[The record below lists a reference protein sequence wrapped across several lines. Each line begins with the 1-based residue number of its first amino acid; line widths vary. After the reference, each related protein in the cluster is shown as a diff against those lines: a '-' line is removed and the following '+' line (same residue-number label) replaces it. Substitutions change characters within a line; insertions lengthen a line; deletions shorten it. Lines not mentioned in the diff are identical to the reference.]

1 MLSVKDV
8 SISFGKE
15 SVIRHFS
22 CHISP
27 AELICLTGKSGC
39 GKSSLLRAFIGL
51 TPFNGEICVQGIPVN
66 ERSCES
72 IRRNTAY
79 LPQDLSFPGELVS
92 DIISQI
98 KRLGRVVAGERA
110 EQALIKNLALLGLED
125 DIVHK
130 RMSEISG
137 GQRQRLLISRA
148 LAGHPDIL
156 VLDEPTN
163 HLDSRMVAWLEDW
176 LRAFR
181 GGLIMVT
188 HDMSIAERADRM
200 FRMEDGKLELCNKR
214 SSREH
219 GA

>member
-137 GQRQRLLISRA
+137 GQRQRIILAAIALLDKD
-148 LAGHPDIL
+148 LWL
-156 VLDEPTN
+156 LDEPTSA
-163 HLDSRMVAWLEDW
+163 LDCASRNLVLHFLRIQQQEGRTIVA
-176 LRAFR
+176 
-181 GGLIMVT
+181 VT
-188 HDMSIAERADRM
+188 HDKEFAEQ
-200 FRMEDGKLELCNKR
+200 C
-214 SSREH
+214 SRVINLDT
-219 GA
+219 